1 MQKYSLNA
9 CLVLFEPTS
18 FVFSLN
24 LYNTLAKK
32 KVYKLIFVLLF
43 IAIPVVFYSCS
54 TKKNTFTRRVYH
66 NLTSHYNGY
75 FNGKEALKEGE
86 QELAKISIDN
96 YNRILPPVNYGSKEN
111 VGGIGTFM
119 DRAIA
124 KASMVIQK
132 HSMYFKNTEHVR
144 WIDDSYLLMA
154 KANFYKQEYK
164 TAIRTF
170 DFIIKR
176 YKNSDIKYD
185 AMLWMAKCYIQT
197 KEYDQA
203 ESILD
208 NLQSAVDKNK
218 AGQRLN
224 RDISFTYAE
233 YYIARENYGPAEE
246 FLLKTIKFHHPK
258 GRKSRLHFILG
269 QISQRRGDINRAYQ
283 EYQKVI
289 NLNPNYELTF
299 NARINQAKCYDAST
313 GKGRDIV
320 KSLQKLLKDEK
331 NKDFQDQ
338 IYFAL
343 AEISAKDGDS
353 VASVGYLRDAVRT
366 STKNKYQKGV
376 ASLRLGNIFYLVP
389 DYPLSQAYYDTAVQS
404 LPSDYADL
412 QSIKRR
418 AGVLNDLVKN
428 LMIVEREDSLQRIAK
443 MSEKDRLTEI
453 NKIIQKLQEDEAR
466 KQKEESERSQGMS
479 LLYRNK
485 LNNPGG
491 NQNPGGTGANWY
503 FYNPATIS
511 FGFTEFEKKWGK
523 RKLEDNW
530 RLSNKE
536 PVIEFDEETAGEE
549 GDSIA
554 SDSIAKRS
562 TDPKDPQTYLQ
573 DLPLTEEKLAKSD
586 IKIKEALYNCG
597 NIYYFGLSD
606 VENSTVSYESV
617 IKRFS
622 TDTSYYLKSCYS
634 LYEMHKDEGNTAK
647 ADYYKNIILNR
658 FPDSDFAKVILDPSY
673 KKELMARK
681 NKAGTLYQE
690 VYAAYKNG
698 QYATVIQKSRDAGKI
713 TNDKSL
719 LARFDYLKAVA
730 IGKTTTKDS
739 LQASLTKWIQI
750 YPKSELKPLVE
761 QILTRLKSN
770 DTLPE
775 SSGSTPGSGKV
786 AATLKTYTKNQDAIH
801 LFIIIADIRKINVN
815 ALKIKISDHNKK
827 NNSLDNLSTSSL
839 FLDDTRQ
846 MITVSNFEN
855 QEKAMMYF
863 NALTKSQY
871 VIGNLDEAGWTPFVI
886 SVDNYPILYKNKD
899 IETYLGFFEENY
911 H

>member
-1 MQKYSLNA
+1 M
-9 CLVLFEPTS
+9 T
-18 FVFSLN
+18 
-24 LYNTLAKK
+24 KK
-32 KVYKLIFVLLF
+32 IVYKAFFVLTF
-43 IAIPVVFYSCS
+43 IALTSVFIGCS

-86 QELAKISIDN
+86 FELAKVSVDN
-96 YNRILPPVNYGSKEN
+96 YNRILAPVNYGTKEN
-111 VGGIGTFM
+111 MPSISTFM

-124 KASMVIQK
+124 KSSMVIQK
-132 HSMYFKNTEHVR
+132 HSIYIKNTEHIR
-144 WIDDSYLLMA
+144 WIDDAYLLMG

-170 DFIIKR
+170 DFIVKR
-176 YKNSDIKYD
+176 YKNNDIKYD

-197 KEYDQA
+197 KEFDQA

-218 AGQRLN
+218 AGTRIG

-233 YYIARENYGPAEE
+233 YYIARENYSPAEE
-246 FLLKTIKFHHPK
+246 YIIKTLEYRNTKTK
-258 GRKSRLHFILG
+258 KARLHFILG
-269 QISQRRGDINRAYQ
+269 QISQRKGDIKRAYH

-289 NLNPNYELTF
+289 GLNPNYELTF
-299 NARINQAKCYDAST
+299 NSRINQAKCYDASS
-313 GKGRDIV
+313 GKGKDIV

-331 NKDFQDQ
+331 NKDYQDQ

-343 AEISAKDGDS
+343 AEIADKDGDS

-376 ASLRLGNIFYLVP
+376 ASLRLGNIFYSVP

-412 QSIKRR
+412 QSVKRR

-428 LMIVEREDSLQRIAK
+428 LQVIEREDSLQRIAK
-443 MSEKDRLTEI
+443 MSEKDRLAEI
-453 NKIIQKLQEDEAR
+453 NNIIKKLQEDEIR

-479 LLYRNK
+479 LMYRNK

-491 NQNPGGTGANWY
+491 NQNPGGAGANWY

-536 PVIEFDEETAGEE
+536 PVLEFDEEIAELE
-549 GDSIA
+549 GDSLA

-562 TDPKDPQTYLQ
+562 TDPKDPKTYLQ
-573 DLPLTEEKLAKSD
+573 DLPMTEELMAKSD
-586 IKIKEALYNCG
+586 IKIKEAFYNCG
-597 NIYYFGLSD
+597 NIYYFGLAD
-606 VENSTVSYESV
+606 VDNSTASYESV

-622 TDTSYYLKSCYS
+622 TDTVYYLKSCYS

-647 ADYYKNIILNR
+647 SDYYKNIILSK
-658 FPDSDFAKVILDPSY
+658 FPDSDYAKVIVDPSY

-681 NKAGTLYQE
+681 NKAGTLYNE
-690 VYAAYKNG
+690 VYTAYKNG
-698 QYATVIQKSRDAGKI
+698 QYATVLQKSKDVGKI
-713 TNDKSL
+713 TTDKSL

-739 LQASLTKWIQI
+739 LQASLTKWIQV

-761 QILTRLKSN
+761 QILNRLNNN
-770 DTLPE
+770 DTTLAVESGASDPGKAPATGKSFSVKPE
-775 SSGSTPGSGKV
+775 S
-786 AATLKTYTKNQDAIH
+786 IH
-801 LFIIIADIRKINVN
+801 LFIIVADIRKINVN
-815 ALKIKISDHNKK
+815 ALKIKISDFNKK
-827 NNSLDNLSTSSL
+827 NNSIDNLSTSSL

-855 QEKAMMYF
+855 QEKAMTYF
-863 NALTKSQY
+863 TAITKSQY
-871 VIGNLDEAGWTPFVI
+871 VITTLDETGWTPFVI

-899 IETYLGFFEENY
+899 IEAYSTFFEENY